1 MVTLWRWSKQPAFQ
15 EALRQA
21 RREAFS
27 QSMGRLQQ
35 ASVVVPPPRNETSA
49 GMSRWRVLARDVLHE
64 AGAVPVQ
71 IEGAVLQA
79 SQGRFA
85 ENLAA
90 PDFDKFETTVAGGGA
105 IPLAK
110 GWSRAR

>member
-1 MVTLWRWSKQPAFQ
+1 
-15 EALRQA
+15 
-21 RREAFS
+21 
-27 QSMGRLQQ
+27 
-35 ASVVVPPPRNETSA
+35 
-49 GMSRWRVLARDVLHE
+49 MSRWRVLARDVLHE

-90 PDFDKFETTVAGGGA
+90 PDFDKFETTVASGGA

-110 GWSRAR
+110 DDATVAAPLFAYSDELLVPIRH